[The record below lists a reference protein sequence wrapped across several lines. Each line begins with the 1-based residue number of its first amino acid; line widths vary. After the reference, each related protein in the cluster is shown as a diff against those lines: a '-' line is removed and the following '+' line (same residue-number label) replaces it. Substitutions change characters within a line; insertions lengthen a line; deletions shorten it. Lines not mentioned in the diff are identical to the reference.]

1 MDGVALYLRVDDE
14 IHEVARNFV
23 MAIACF
29 KGTKPLAI
37 AKLAGF
43 HPKIRDRPKP
53 LILQG

>member
-1 MDGVALYLRVDDE
+1 
-14 IHEVARNFV
+14 V